1 MGRIYGYA
9 RVSSTEQ
16 HLDRQI
22 EALSAYGVED
32 RHIIADKQ
40 SGKDFSRPG
49 YQTLKGQL
57 LREGDVLV
65 IKELDRLGRNYEQ
78 IKSEWHDLRQ
88 MGVDIVVLDMPVLS
102 TADKS
107 DLEKVLIANIVFELL
122 AYLAEKERIKIK
134 TRQAEG
140 IATAKS
146 KGVKFG
152 RPKAKIPAN
161 FDKEVRKWKAGEQT
175 ATETMK
181 VLGLKRTTFYKLVKS
196 KHLMTIYHSWFKL
209 FGLLA
214 KADKTD
220 LREDVRW
227 KQVQDYTVWSA
238 GSLCLLETTM
248 TARQNILPLW
258 IEKWLELLTGY
269 IRWELRL

>member
-140 IATAKS
+140 IAAAKQ

-152 RPKAKIPAN
+152 RPKAKLPTGFAE
-161 FDKEVRKWKAGEQT
+161 EVRKWQAGEQT
-175 ATETMK
+175 ATETMAK
-181 VLGLKRTTFYKLVKS
+181 LGLKRTTFYKLVKEVS
-196 KHLMTIYHSWFKL
+196 I
-209 FGLLA
+209 
-214 KADKTD
+214 
-220 LREDVRW
+220 
-227 KQVQDYTVWSA
+227 
-238 GSLCLLETTM
+238 
-248 TARQNILPLW
+248 
-258 IEKWLELLTGY
+258 
-269 IRWELRL
+269 

>member
-1 MGRIYGYA
+1 MGRVYGYA

-32 RHIIADKQ
+32 RHIITDKM

-49 YQTLKGQL
+49 YLTLKNQL
-57 LREGDVLV
+57 LRAGDILV

-78 IKSEWHDLRQ
+78 IKAEWQDLRQ
-88 MGVDIVVLDMPVLS
+88 MSIDIVVLDMPILS

-122 AYLAEKERIKIK
+122 AYLSEKERVKIK

-140 IATAKS
+140 IATAKQ

-152 RPKAKIPAN
+152 RPKAKLPTGFAE
-161 FDKEVRKWKAGEQT
+161 EVRKWQAGEQT
-175 ATETMK
+175 ATATMQ
-181 VLGLKRTTFYKLVKS
+181 VLNLKRTTFYKLVKES
-196 KHLMTIYHSWFKL
+196 
-209 FGLLA
+209 
-214 KADKTD
+214 
-220 LREDVRW
+220 
-227 KQVQDYTVWSA
+227 
-238 GSLCLLETTM
+238 
-248 TARQNILPLW
+248 NIL
-258 IEKWLELLTGY
+258 
-269 IRWELRL
+269 

>member
-1 MGRIYGYA
+1 MGRVYGYA

-78 IKSEWHDLRQ
+78 IKSEWHELRQ
-88 MGVDIVVLDMPVLS
+88 MGIDVVVIDMPMLS
-102 TADKS
+102 TADKT
-107 DLEKVLIANIVFELL
+107 DLEKVLIANIIFELL
-122 AYLAEKERIKIK
+122 SYLAEKERVKIK

-140 IATAKS
+140 IAVAKS
-146 KGVKFG
+146 KGVRFG
-152 RPKAKIPAN
+152 RPRTKIPHG
-161 FDKEVRKWKAGEQT
+161 FFEEVKRWQAGEQT
-175 ATETMK
+175 ATETMQR
-181 VLGLKRTTFYKLVKS
+181 LGIKRTTFYKLIK
-196 KHLMTIYHSWFKL
+196 
-209 FGLLA
+209 
-214 KADKTD
+214 
-220 LREDVRW
+220 DVN
-227 KQVQDYTVWSA
+227 V
-238 GSLCLLETTM
+238 L
-248 TARQNILPLW
+248 
-258 IEKWLELLTGY
+258 
-269 IRWELRL
+269 

>member
-1 MGRIYGYA
+1 MGRVYGYA

-181 VLGLKRTTFYKLVKS
+181 VLGLKRTTFYKLVKEVS
-196 KHLMTIYHSWFKL
+196 I
-209 FGLLA
+209 
-214 KADKTD
+214 
-220 LREDVRW
+220 
-227 KQVQDYTVWSA
+227 
-238 GSLCLLETTM
+238 
-248 TARQNILPLW
+248 
-258 IEKWLELLTGY
+258 
-269 IRWELRL
+269 